1 MPVLYDAVH
10 ITADNT
16 NVFQNRIAS
25 EPPTWAKRVRVQLIA
40 SDADWL
46 FSCSIDKE
54 ELARD
59 AAPMLTHPL
68 TELRADWQAPHI
80 IKELDPRGNH
90 ELLVDVNV
98 VTAGEGLVVCQYE
111 S

>member
-1 MPVLYDAVH
+1 MPIMFDSVQ

-25 EPPTWAKRVRVQLIA
+25 EPPRWARRVRVQLIA
-40 SDADWL
+40 PDSDWL
-46 FSCSIDKE
+46 MSVVIDKQ

-59 AAPMLTHPL
+59 CAPMRCQADNLQQ
-68 TELRADWQAPHI
+68 ADWTSPHI
-80 IKELDPRGNH
+80 LMELDPRINH

-98 VTAGEGLVVCQYE
+98 VTAGVGLCVAQYE